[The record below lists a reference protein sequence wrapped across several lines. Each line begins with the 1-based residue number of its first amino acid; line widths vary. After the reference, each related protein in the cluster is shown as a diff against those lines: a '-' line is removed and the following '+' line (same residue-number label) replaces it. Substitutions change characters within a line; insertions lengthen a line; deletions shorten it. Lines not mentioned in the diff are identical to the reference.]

1 MTGISR
7 RQALAAVSVGAVM
20 ALLAGCSPAPATTAP
35 ATATPPATLPA
46 GPFPSEIPPGVSNF
60 APEGTSVIFL
70 VRHGRTDANDQN
82 LVQGWSNT
90 PLNAQGQAQAAA
102 AAVALK
108 DIRFSSVLTSD
119 LPRARQTTDAILAA
133 NAYPLAATDA
143 SELRE
148 QNYGGFDGYRDVD
161 FFTTLIQ
168 AMGYP
173 FDPAKSTDPA
183 NIWSNP
189 DAVAWYNATT
199 VEQRTDAIAEADP
212 QGQAENWALYSVRM
226 QAAAALI
233 SLAAAETGNSLVV
246 SHGGT
251 IASLLE
257 FMDPARYDPSVD
269 LPNGSVSVVYVTDGV
284 FEIQAIGIPTS

>member
-1 MTGISR
+1 MAGISR
-7 RQALAAVSVGAVM
+7 RRALTAAAAGAVI
-20 ALLAGCSPAPATTAP
+20 AILAGCAPAPATPAP
-35 ATATPPATLPA
+35 QAPSPAE
-46 GPFPSEIPPGVSNF
+46 PFPSEIPAGVSNF

-82 LVQGWSNT
+82 LVQGWSDT

-102 AAVALK
+102 AAEALK
-108 DIRFSSVLTSD
+108 DIQFSSVLTSD
-119 LPRARQTTDAILAA
+119 LPRARQTTGAILAA
-133 NAYPLAATDA
+133 NAYPIEATDA
-143 SELRE
+143 VELRE

-161 FFTTLIQ
+161 FFAALIQ

-173 FDPAKSTDPA
+173 FDPEKSTDPTD
-183 NIWSNP
+183 IWSNP

-199 VEQRTDAIAEADP
+199 LEERTDAIALADP
-212 QGQAENWALYSVRM
+212 QGEAENWALYSVRM

-233 SLAAAETGNSLVV
+233 SLAAAEPGNSLVV

-257 FMDPARYDPSVD
+257 LMDPARYDPSVE

>member
-1 MTGISR
+1 MAGSSR
-7 RQALAAVSVGAVM
+7 RRALTAAAAGAALAI
-20 ALLAGCSPAPATTAP
+20 LAGCAPAAPTPQAASPA
-35 ATATPPATLPA
+35 
-46 GPFPSEIPPGVSNF
+46 GSFPSEIPAGVSNF

-82 LVQGWSNT
+82 LVQGWSDT
-90 PLNAQGQAQAAA
+90 SLNAQGQAQAAA
-102 AAVALK
+102 AAEALK
-108 DIRFSSVLTSD
+108 DIWFSSVLTSD
-119 LPRARQTTDAILAA
+119 LPRAQQTTEAILAA
-133 NAYPLAATDA
+133 NAHPVGATDA
-143 SELRE
+143 EELRE

-161 FFTTLIQ
+161 FFATLIQ

-173 FDPAKSTDPA
+173 FDPAKSTDPTD
-183 NIWSNP
+183 IWSNP

-199 VEQRTDAIAEADP
+199 LQQRTDAIAQADP
-212 QGQAENWALYSVRM
+212 QGQAEDWARYSERM

-233 SLAAAETGNSLVV
+233 SRAAAEPGNSLVV

-257 FMDPARYDPSVD
+257 LMDPAHYDPYAE
-269 LPNGSVSVVYVTDGV
+269 LPNGSVSVVYATDGR